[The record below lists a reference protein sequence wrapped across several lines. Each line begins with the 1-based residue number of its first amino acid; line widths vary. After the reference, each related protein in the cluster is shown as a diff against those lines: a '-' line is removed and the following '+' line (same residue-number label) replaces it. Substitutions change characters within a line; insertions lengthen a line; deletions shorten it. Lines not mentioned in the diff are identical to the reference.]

1 MMITPEMFAFSSL
14 SATNVIHAVSASLGI
29 IYIAIW
35 FKYRE
40 KKDLY
45 LGALSLGLNIWTRTD
60 GIVFILAALFVI
72 TIDAIIK
79 KTWKSP
85 MPVLFSFIPALLWI
99 LFEKL
104 ANLYAE
110 SIAILHPYWDA
121 DKAGIIW
128 QYMKLHFMNTT
139 YYGWT
144 FTFLSLSLI
153 LN

>member
-1 MMITPEMFAFSSL
+1 MPQIHNAGSYIVYAPMVQLSYAFVYLLGAETSKLIPALIYLSFLIAFYGCMKRVINKTGSAIAVFFMMITPEMFAFSSL

-79 KTWKSP
+79 KTWKS
-85 MPVLFSFIPALLWI
+85 
-99 LFEKL
+99 
-104 ANLYAE
+104 
-110 SIAILHPYWDA
+110 
-121 DKAGIIW
+121 II
-128 QYMKLHFMNTT
+128 
-139 YYGWT
+139 
-144 FTFLSLSLI
+144 
-153 LN
+153 

>member
-1 MMITPEMFAFSSL
+1 M
-14 SATNVIHAVSASLGI
+14 
-29 IYIAIW
+29 
-35 FKYRE
+35 E
-40 KKDLY
+40 K
-45 LGALSLGLNIWTRTD
+45 S
-60 GIVFILAALFVI
+60 
-72 TIDAIIK
+72 DAC
-79 KTWKSP
+79 T
-85 MPVLFSFIPALLWI
+85 FSFIPALLWI

-153 LN
+153 LNSWYLIKREIISRY

>member
-1 MMITPEMFAFSSL
+1 MGLKKQFVSAILLGSALTAPLFAQDIATPSSSIDTLAIFSFNDFHGAFASDGITPGAARLVQMTQNEKQRYPHSI
-14 SATNVIHAVSASLGI
+14 VVSG
-29 IYIAIW
+29 
-35 FKYRE
+35 
-40 KKDLY
+40 
-45 LGALSLGLNIWTRTD
+45 TD

-121 DKAGIIW
+121 DKAGII
-128 QYMKLHFMNTT
+128 
-139 YYGWT
+139 
-144 FTFLSLSLI
+144 I
-153 LN
+153 L